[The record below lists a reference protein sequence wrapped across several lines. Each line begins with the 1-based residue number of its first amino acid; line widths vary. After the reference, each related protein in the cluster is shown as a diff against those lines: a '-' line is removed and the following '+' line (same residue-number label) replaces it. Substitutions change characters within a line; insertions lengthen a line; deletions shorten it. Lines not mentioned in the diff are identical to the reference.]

1 MKELENKVALVSSST
16 RGIGLACAKALAAQ
30 GAAVYLGVRRLEAG
44 QQIADELIAA
54 GGRAG
59 VVFFDASR
67 EESFSGMVDEV
78 AAKEGRLDILV
89 AGQQI
94 ADELIA
100 AGGRAGVVFFD
111 ASREESF
118 SGMVDEVAAKEGRL
132 DILVNNFGSTDVKTD
147 LDVVNGPSED
157 FFRIVNTNLKSVYLP
172 SKAAVPLM
180 AKNGGGSIINI
191 GSVGGLYPDLSR
203 TAYGVSK
210 AAIHFLT
217 KDIAVQYARQGVRCN
232 AVLPGFTATDAAYP
246 DLSRTAYGVSKAAI
260 HFLTKDIAVQYAR
273 QGVRCNAVLPGFTA
287 TDAALNNMSQA
298 FLDLFLKNVPLNRPG
313 RPEDIADAVAFLAS
327 DRAAFITGE
336 ILPVAGGFG
345 LPTPLYGS
353 YMSAGAK
360 G

>member
-1 MKELENKVALVSSST
+1 MKELEQKVALVSSST

-30 GAAVYLGVRRLEAG
+30 GATVYLGVRRMDAG
-44 QQIADELIAA
+44 QQIADEIIAA

-59 VVFFDASR
+59 VVYFDAAN
-67 EESFSGMVDEV
+67 ESYSGMVDEV
-78 AAKEGRLDILV
+78 AK
-89 AGQQI
+89 
-94 ADELIA
+94 
-100 AGGRAGVVFFD
+100 
-111 ASREESF
+111 
-118 SGMVDEVAAKEGRL
+118 KEGRL
-132 DILVNNFGSTDVKTD
+132 DILVNNFGATDVKTD
-147 LDVVNGPSED
+147 LDVVTGDTDD

-172 SKAAVPLM
+172 SKAAVPVM
-180 AKNGGGSIINI
+180 AKNGGGAIINI
-191 GSVGGLYPDLSR
+191 GSVGGL
-203 TAYGVSK
+203 
-210 AAIHFLT
+210 
-217 KDIAVQYARQGVRCN
+217 
-232 AVLPGFTATDAAYP
+232 YP

-345 LPTPLYGS
+345 LPTPLYCS
-353 YMSAGAK
+353 YMGDGAK

>member
-16 RGIGLACAKALAAQ
+16 RGIAWPAPRALAAQ
-30 GAAVYLGVRRLEAG
+30 GAAVYLGVRPPGGRT
-44 QQIADELIAA
+44 ADRRRADCRRA
-54 GGRAG
+54 GG
-59 VVFFDASR
+59 
-67 EESFSGMVDEV
+67 
-78 AAKEGRLDILV
+78 
-89 AGQQI
+89 
-94 ADELIA
+94 
-100 AGGRAGVVFFD
+100 AGVVFFD

-232 AVLPGFTATDAAYP
+232 AVLPGFTATDAA
-246 DLSRTAYGVSKAAI
+246 
-260 HFLTKDIAVQYAR
+260 
-273 QGVRCNAVLPGFTA
+273 
-287 TDAALNNMSQA
+287 LNNMSQA

-336 ILPVAGGFG
+336 ILPVAGGFAC
-345 LPTPLYGS
+345 PPRCTAPI
-353 YMSAGAK
+353 
-360 G
+360 

>member
-16 RGIGLACAKALAAQ
+16 RGIGLACAKTLAAQ
-30 GAAVYLGVRRLEAG
+30 GAAVYLGVRRLE
-44 QQIADELIAA
+44 
-54 GGRAG
+54 
-59 VVFFDASR
+59 
-67 EESFSGMVDEV
+67 
-78 AAKEGRLDILV
+78 

-191 GSVGGLYPDLSR
+191 GSVIGEGSMIDMGAVLGGRATVGKNCHIGAGTVL
-203 TAYGVSK
+203 AGVVEPAS
-210 AAIHFLT
+210 ATPVIIEDDVMIGA
-217 KDIAVQYARQGVRCN
+217 N
-232 AVLPGFTATDAAYP
+232 AVVLEGVHVGKGAVVAA
-246 DLSRTAYGVSKAAI
+246 G
-260 HFLTKDIAVQYAR
+260 AVCVEDVPA
-273 QGVRCNAVLPGFTA
+273 GAV
-287 TDAALNNMSQA
+287 
-298 FLDLFLKNVPLNRPG
+298 
-313 RPEDIADAVAFLAS
+313 
-327 DRAAFITGE
+327 
-336 ILPVAGGFG
+336 VAGVPARAIKMRDEKTDSKTG
-345 LPTPLYGS
+345 LEEGLRQL
-353 YMSAGAK
+353 
-360 G
+360 